1 MAKGERDLPKLTA
14 EQVHAHER
22 FAWME
27 ITMRS
32 FNVACRVLREAEQF
46 GPVVDIVFQRASFS

>member
-32 FNVACRVLREAEQF
+32 FNVPVACCERPSNLAQSSISF
-46 GPVVDIVFQRASFS
+46 SSASFS